1 MTQPKDG
8 GPAFP
13 RAGSDYVKAQE
24 GMSLRD
30 WFAGQALQGIV
41 HRNPTGCTTLR
52 HSIKFAYQYADMMIA
67 ERERESKIETER
79 EQRLRKSEDFSTCLK
94 WAKENGLQDT
104 RALKVIGRAGISDF
118 SQITRVALEGVTQC
132 GEKTI
137 ELIFRWKRS
146 REEARSAND

>member
-1 MTQPKDG
+1 MTQPNDG
-8 GPAFP
+8 RPAFP

-30 WFAGQALQGIV
+30 WLAGQALAGIV
-41 HRNPTGCTTLR
+41 HRNPTGCTTMR
-52 HSIKFAYQYADMMIA
+52 HSIKFAYEYADMMLA
-67 ERERESKIETER
+67 ERERKSKLETEQEEKTRKR
-79 EQRLRKSEDFSTCLK
+79 EEFSVCFK

-118 SQITRVALEGVTQC
+118 SQITRVNLEDVPQC

-137 ELIFRWKRS
+137 ELLIRWKRS
-146 REEARSAND
+146 HQEARSDNA